1 MNKNQKLNTS
11 KNSTEYIY
19 WIGLLLIWG
28 IYSYYTFQTSSQKA
42 MIKYNLGSFQLSML
56 RISVVVPMLF
66 IWSAI
71 LYSFLKLHDY
81 SQKIIKSKDGVGF
94 RFISNGIFFIL
105 LSSIVSSYL
114 SLYIQFVPGNQIFLR
129 DLRILNNYIQVVFS
143 LLSFY
148 LIWKGSKKF
157 VDMVNAG
164 KKVNKQRPYVIFSL
178 VLISLPYIYFV
189 FQNSVRSFSSSPDII
204 STYNL
209 PDILIFPTIVLPY
222 IISWWFGIMSVVN
235 MSAFKE
241 ETKGVIYKSVLDK
254 FYKGFLTVI
263 LLFISLQYFTQF
275 SAFFTNAGLSLILV
289 IIYVIL
295 LIDAVGFIFVARGTK
310 SLNKLEI
317 V

>member
-1 MNKNQKLNTS
+1 
-11 KNSTEYIY
+11 
-19 WIGLLLIWG
+19 
-28 IYSYYTFQTSSQKA
+28 
-42 MIKYNLGSFQLSML
+42 ML

-189 FQNSVRSFSSSPDII
+189 FQNSVRSFSSSPDVI